1 MAVPDDWLME
11 DEMAGDTVC
20 GQNDLGFSAALADT
34 GMTKDLHGPHPLQ
47 QHWLPAL

>member
-1 MAVPDDWLME
+1 MALPDDCLME

-20 GQNDLGFSAALADT
+20 SQNDLGFSAALAET

-47 QHWLPAL
+47 QHRLPAL